1 MKSFP
6 NMHEGYINNFVMVQ
20 PAQVKKVREEFAG
33 RKEPWTWKEIEND
46 FNKARQKK

>member
-1 MKSFP
+1 MKATSIILLWY
-6 NMHEGYINNFVMVQ
+6 N